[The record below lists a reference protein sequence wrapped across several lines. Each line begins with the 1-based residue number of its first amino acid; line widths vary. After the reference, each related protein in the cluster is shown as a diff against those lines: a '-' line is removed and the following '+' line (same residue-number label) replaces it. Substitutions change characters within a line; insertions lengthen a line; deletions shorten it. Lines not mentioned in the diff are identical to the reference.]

1 MKLII
6 HNKTQNPHLA
16 HLEYLLQAPSILAL
30 MVGGYAILNLNTT
43 PLNQIKTQET
53 SISSVDDNGID
64 LLDEIEIDVQPEQNE
79 QVQSEIEEQSHPM
92 PHVKLTLDSFFNL
105 SVQYINPIEL
115 GGAERPIHYQGF
127 FFL

>member
-1 MKLII
+1 MKILI
-6 HNKTQNPHLA
+6 HNKTQNPHLS
-16 HLEYLLQAPSILAL
+16 HLDHLLQAPSILAL

-43 PLNQIKTQET
+43 PLNQIKTQAT
-53 SISSVDDNGID
+53 SISSEDADGND

-79 QVQSEIEEQSHPM
+79 QIQSENEDQNHPI

-115 GGAERPIHYQGF
+115 GGAERPVRY
-127 FFL
+127 